1 MGNREIKNEFEK
13 EPSDI
18 FYVSYR
24 LKLIQ
29 GSYYVKLF
37 KFQDFP

>member
-1 MGNREIKNEFEK
+1 MGEPRNKNEFEK
-13 EPSDI
+13 EPTDI